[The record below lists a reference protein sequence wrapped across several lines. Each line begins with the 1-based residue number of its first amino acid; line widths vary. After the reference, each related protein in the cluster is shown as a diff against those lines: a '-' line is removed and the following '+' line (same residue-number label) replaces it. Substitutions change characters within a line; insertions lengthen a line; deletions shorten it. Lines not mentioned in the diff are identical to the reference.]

1 MSIYLREQ
9 SAGEI
14 LRGTINIYFRNFLAL
29 WGMYF
34 LPTFPVALVKLKI
47 FADHPGAFFY
57 LWVAEWLFVTPFA
70 VAMLTGGV
78 SDICVGN
85 RPNIVRSL
93 RKVFGTIFG
102 KLVLTNLFIFLIEAA
117 TVFVPII
124 IVWYLWPKQGCTL
137 GPLLLIPASALVVV
151 FLVWW
156 MFVPTVVVLERT
168 FGWTA
173 LKRSKALG
181 KGFYL
186 RNCGVV
192 LLLYL
197 PTIIF
202 GWFVYFCYQS
212 QENYLLKILG
222 VAFEGVLAPLPLVA
236 TVLLYYELRAR
247 SEGYDLAMLGQDL
260 RR

>member
-1 MSIYLREQ
+1 MSTYLREQ

-14 LRGTINIYFRNFLAL
+14 LRGTVNIYRRNFLQL
-29 WGMYF
+29 WGMYL
-34 LPTFPVALVKLKI
+34 LPTFPVALLKLNI
-47 FADHPGAFFY
+47 FADHPDAFRY
-57 LWVAEWLFVTPFA
+57 LWVTEWLLVTPFA

-117 TVFVPII
+117 VFVPII
-124 IVWYLWPKQGCTL
+124 VVGLIWTSQACTL
-137 GPLLLIPASALVVV
+137 GPLLLIPTFALVAV

-156 MFVPTVVVLERT
+156 MFAPTVVVLERT
-168 FGWTA
+168 FGWAA

-186 RNCGVV
+186 RNSGVV

-197 PTIIF
+197 PTVVY
-202 GWFVYFCYQS
+202 GWIVYAWYQS
-212 QENYLLKILG
+212 QGNYLLKILG